1 MLLHILLNWWAAYS
15 QIAIPASACP
25 ASPEGQRQM
34 AGAVIMRSEWVALF
48 NTAVAGAAVVGLL
61 GAIAAYQ
68 TRLVG
73 DAFASRWRK
82 ALLVTGILG
91 AILCAAL
98 LATSMLATRGC
109 QFGEVETRLPF
120 GPLASRTSVAL
131 LQTMLFFFIWSVVLT
146 RLARLTKHQPWYNNS
161 RYPV

>member
-1 MLLHILLNWWAAYS
+1 MLNILLNWWAAYS

-25 ASPEGQRQM
+25 ASPEGQRQV
-34 AGAVIMRSEWVALF
+34 AGAVLVRADWVALF
-48 NTAVAGAAVVGLL
+48 NTALAAAAVIGLL
-61 GAIAAYQ
+61 GALAAYQ

-82 ALLVTGILG
+82 SLLVTGIVG
-91 AILCAAL
+91 AILVAAL

-120 GPLASRTSVAL
+120 GPLASRTSVAFF
-131 LQTMLFFFIWSVVLT
+131 QTMLFFFIWSVVLT